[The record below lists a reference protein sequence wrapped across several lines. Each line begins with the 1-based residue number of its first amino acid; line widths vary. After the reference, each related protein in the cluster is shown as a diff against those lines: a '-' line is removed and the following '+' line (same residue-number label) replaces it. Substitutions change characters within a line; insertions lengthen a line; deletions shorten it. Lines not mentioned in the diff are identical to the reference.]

1 MYIQDNLLFVED
13 RTIELI
19 KSDKDHN
26 LFVYFIQEG
35 YRADDNSVYEIHQ
48 GHDPYSGEKEG
59 YTFLGSVFYPADPE
73 LVLINRKKEL
83 VAHLLTKTDL
93 LASKLKEGCSEL
105 EERSWEVQESEA
117 RALLAVKTPTIDAL
131 CAVRGCSRDYL
142 AAKIVE
148 NADAARSAGIGILS
162 WQQFMEEKIKGISL
176 EEFSSVWDEISNK

>member
-13 RTIELI
+13 RAIELI

-26 LFVYFIQEG
+26 IFVYFIQEG

-73 LVLINRKKEL
+73 LVLINRKNEL
-83 VAHLLTKTDL
+83 KDHLLNKADI
-93 LASKLKEGCSEL
+93 LAQALKKGYSEL

-176 EEFSSVWDEISNK
+176 EEFSSVWDEVSNK